1 MIQLS
6 SFHTFGFGGSRSG
19 SPACLAACTQFA
31 AQVPAGAQVV
41 TTCGRGAPA
50 VIRAAF
56 PAAQVHRRPVYRHRP
71 CCIRSPR
78 RRHGSQHCRQPFAL
92 VCLFPRLPLPG
103 QPPPRWSWQSSGSGS
118 WSECAMCAGLG
129 VPVLVFLPAAIQPR
143 PAGVVGSP
151 RAPVG
156 FFFHHPPLPCFS
168 PAGSDPARRLFPFS
182 GHFSTFSPFACA
194 KSCIFLH
201 YICIFC
207 IF

>member
-56 PAAQVHRRPVYRHRP
+56 PAAQVHTAAQFTGIGRAAFAARAAAMVRSIAGSPSPLFVCFPGCPCPASLRPGR
-71 CCIRSPR
+71 
-78 RRHGSQHCRQPFAL
+78 
-92 VCLFPRLPLPG
+92 
-103 QPPPRWSWQSSGSGS
+103 SWQSSGSGS

-129 VPVLVFLPAAIQPR
+129 VPVLVFLPAAIQPPPGWGSWQ
-143 PAGVVGSP
+143 PAGTGWFLLSP
-151 RAPVG
+151 SAPT
-156 FFFHHPPLPCFS
+156 
-168 PAGSDPARRLFPFS
+168 LF
-182 GHFSTFSPFACA
+182 
-194 KSCIFLH
+194 
-201 YICIFC
+201 
-207 IF
+207 